1 MRLSTIRIE
10 NFRSFKD
17 ETISLDDFTCFVGPN
32 GGGKSTIL
40 MALNVFFRNSVP
52 NNNLLLLTKD
62 DFHHGNI
69 SDPVKITLTFEDLSQ
84 EAQDDFKSYY
94 RQGKL
99 IVSAK
104 AVWNPVAQNAPVMQ
118 YGSRLVM
125 DNFKAYF
132 AKDKDGEK
140 AAALKEFYKDLQKKY
155 KDLPAATSKPDM
167 EQSLRDYEEKHPD
180 LCILAESSDQFYGY
194 TKGADRLPKYV
205 QWVYIP
211 AVKDIASE
219 QDENKKTAIGQL
231 LERTVRAKVD
241 FKQRIED
248 LKEEASAKYEE
259 MINEENKVLE
269 SLEKSLESRLR
280 EWSHPK
286 AEVDLNWNYDK
297 DKSVSIADPLARI
310 ALGED
315 KFVGEI
321 ARLGHGLQRSFL
333 VAILHELSLSNVDI
347 SPKLLLGFEEPE
359 IFQHPPQ
366 ARHMA
371 SLLESLTGNNSQI
384 IITTHCPLFVP
395 GKGFENVR
403 MVKKNMANCDS
414 RVTQLTLVELEK
426 SISEAL
432 GEKSKSLTAMV
443 ARIEQIMQPSLKELF
458 FTPKVILLEGIEDIA
473 FISTY
478 MQLSNLWPNFREH
491 GCHFIITLGKT
502 NLSRPLAIANAFSIS
517 AFVVF
522 DGDVD
527 KKDKVKKNQ
536 RDNACI
542 LNLCGI
548 KEGPLSEKIIWAEN
562 VVMWPTR
569 IYDVVKEDIG
579 KAMWEEAEAK
589 VRKENGWE
597 ELNQKNSL
605 LITATLEELWGR
617 GKRSA
622 VLSKLCELI
631 IAFAK
636 KTN

>member
-1 MRLSTIRIE
+1 MKLSAIRIE

-17 ETISLDDFTCFVGPN
+17 RTILFDDFTCLVGPN

-52 NNNLLLLTKD
+52 SHNLLTLAKD

-69 SDPVKITLTFEDLSQ
+69 SEPIKITLTFEDLSQ
-84 EAQDDFKSYY
+84 EAQTDFKSYY

-99 IVSAK
+99 IISAK
-104 AVWNPVAQNAPVMQ
+104 AIWDSETQNASVEQ
-118 YGSRLVM
+118 RGSRLGM
-125 DNFKAYF
+125 EDFKAYF
-132 AKDKDGEK
+132 AKEKDGEK
-140 AAALKEFYKDLQKKY
+140 VTALRDFYKELQKKY
-155 KDLPAATSKPDM
+155 NDLPAASSKPDM
-167 EQSLRDYEEKHPD
+167 EQSLRDYEEKHPE
-180 LCILAESSDQFYGY
+180 LCKLTESNDQFYGY
-194 TKGADRLPKYV
+194 TKGADRLPKYI

-211 AVKDIASE
+211 AVKDIAFE
-219 QDENKKTAIGQL
+219 QDENKRTAIGQL

-241 FKQRIED
+241 FKQRIDD
-248 LKEEASAKYEE
+248 LRKEASAKYEK
-259 MINEENKVLE
+259 MLNEEKKVLDE
-269 SLEKSLESRLR
+269 LESSLKLRLK
-280 EWSHPK
+280 EWSHPRV
-286 AEVDLNWNYDK
+286 EVDLKWNFDK
-297 DKSVSIADPLARI
+297 DKSVSVSDPLARI

-321 ARLGHGLQRSFL
+321 SRLGHGLQRSFL

-371 SLLESLTGNNSQI
+371 SVLENLTSKNSQI

-403 MVKKNMANCDS
+403 MVKKNIDNCDS
-414 RVTQLTLVELEK
+414 HVTQLTLIELEK
-426 SISEAL
+426 SISNAL
-432 GEKSKSLTAMV
+432 GEKNKSPTAMV

-458 FTPKVILLEGIEDIA
+458 FTPKAILVEGIEDIA

-478 MQLSNLWPNFREH
+478 LQLSDLWSIFREH
-491 GCHFIITLGKT
+491 GCHFIATIGKT

-517 AFVVF
+517 TFVVF
-522 DGDVD
+522 DGDID
-527 KKDKVKKNQ
+527 KKDKAKEHK

-542 LNLCGI
+542 LNLCNI
-548 KEGPLSEKIIWAEN
+548 KADPLAEETIWAKN

-569 IYDVVKEDIG
+569 IHDVVKKDIG
-579 KAMWEEAEAK
+579 ETAWNEVEAK

-597 ELNQKNSL
+597 ELKSKNSL
-605 LITATLEELWGR
+605 LLASILEELWKQ
-617 GKRSA
+617 GKKST
-622 VLSKLCELI
+622 VLSKACESI

-636 KTN
+636 NTN

>member
-1 MRLSTIRIE
+1 MRLSSIRIE

-17 ETISLDDFTCFVGPN
+17 ETISFDDFTCLVGPN

-40 MALNVFFRNSVP
+40 MALNLFFRNSVP

-69 SDPVKITLTFEDLSQ
+69 SDPVKITLTFEDLSP
-84 EAQDDFKSYY
+84 EAQNDFKSYY

-104 AVWNPVAQNAPVMQ
+104 AIWDSVIQNAPVVQ

-125 DNFKAYF
+125 SDFKVYF

-140 AAALKEFYKDLQKKY
+140 VTVLRDVYKNLQKKY
-155 KDLPAATSKPDM
+155 NDLPAATSKPDM
-167 EQSLRDYEEKHPD
+167 EQSLRDYEEKHPE

-194 TKGADRLPKYV
+194 IKGADRLPKYV

-241 FKQRIED
+241 FKQKIED
-248 LKEEASAKYEE
+248 LKKEASTKYEE
-259 MINEENKVLE
+259 MLNKENKVLE
-269 SLEKSLESRLR
+269 SLKKSLESRLK
-280 EWSHPK
+280 EWSHPG

-297 DKSVSIADPLARI
+297 DKSVSISEPLARI

-333 VAILHELSLSNVDI
+333 VAILHELSLSNVEV

-359 IFQHPPQ
+359 IFQHSPQ

-371 SLLESLTGNNSQI
+371 SLLESLAGNNSQI

-403 MVKKNMANCDS
+403 MVKKNVGSYDS
-414 RVTQLTLVELEK
+414 CVTQLTLVELEK
-426 SISEAL
+426 SISGAL
-432 GEKSKSLTAMV
+432 GEKK
-443 ARIEQIMQPSLKELF
+443 QIAYCNGCNNRTNNATFIK
-458 FTPKVILLEGIEDIA
+458 GI
-473 FISTY
+473 
-478 MQLSNLWPNFREH
+478 
-491 GCHFIITLGKT
+491 
-502 NLSRPLAIANAFSIS
+502 
-517 AFVVF
+517 VF
-522 DGDVD
+522 Y
-527 KKDKVKKNQ
+527 
-536 RDNACI
+536 
-542 LNLCGI
+542 
-548 KEGPLSEKIIWAEN
+548 
-562 VVMWPTR
+562 T
-569 IYDVVKEDIG
+569 
-579 KAMWEEAEAK
+579 
-589 VRKENGWE
+589 
-597 ELNQKNSL
+597 
-605 LITATLEELWGR
+605 
-617 GKRSA
+617 
-622 VLSKLCELI
+622 
-631 IAFAK
+631 
-636 KTN
+636 